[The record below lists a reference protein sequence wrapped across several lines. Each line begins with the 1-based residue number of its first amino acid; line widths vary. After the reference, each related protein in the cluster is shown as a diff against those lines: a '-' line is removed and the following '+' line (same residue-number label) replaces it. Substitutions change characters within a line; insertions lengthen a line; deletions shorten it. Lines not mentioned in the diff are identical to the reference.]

1 MTLLPYELSFINHI
15 YIFGSDRA
23 TRSLS
28 KHKLESKQGLIIKIE
43 RDNITSYA
51 DVSPLPYL
59 NIETIEAVTK
69 QCREI
74 NTNQIFAD
82 IELYLK
88 RNLDLFKKEKFL
100 DFDFSTYTSYP
111 SLQHGLSCLFSDYFR
126 KKFGI
131 KISGEVLFHGLLPN
145 QLTDSS
151 DELVIKK
158 AIALEKAGFTKAK
171 IKIGST
177 DTGLDNIKK
186 ENLLLKSI
194 LQKTQILRLRLDA
207 NRKFQ
212 LNDFPTLLDGIDL
225 KRIDYIEEPVSKT
238 SDLLNFTQKTK
249 LTIAIDENINLA
261 KDVIFDK
268 ISAVVLKPTLLGD
281 YHSLKKIMS
290 NYTKRGIAPVISS
303 CFESQLGI
311 YQLAQLAHVFNPKES
326 HGLDTFDCYLEKL
339 VDLDIHRNAISLD
352 KNIELKSP
360 IYI

>member
-23 TRSLS
+23 GRGFT

-43 RDNITSYA
+43 KDNITSYA

-59 NIETIEAVTK
+59 NFETIEAVTK
-69 QCREI
+69 QCKEI
-74 NTNQIFAD
+74 NTNQIFSD
-82 IELYLK
+82 IEAYLK
-88 RNLDLFKKEKFL
+88 RNKDLFKVEKFL
-100 DFDFSTYTSYP
+100 DFDFSVYTSYP
-111 SLQHGLSCLFSDYFR
+111 SLQHGLSCLFSDYYR
-126 KKFGI
+126 KKMGI

-151 DELVIKK
+151 NDLVIKK
-158 AIALEKAGFTKAK
+158 AIALEKAGFKKAK

-177 DTGLDNIKK
+177 DVALDNLKK
-186 ENLLLKSI
+186 ENELLKSI
-194 LQKTQILRLRLDA
+194 LKNTKALKLRLDA

-212 LNDFPTLLDGIDL
+212 LNDFPTLLEGIDL
-225 KRIDYIEEPVSKT
+225 KRIDYVEEPVSKT
-238 SDLLNFTQKTK
+238 SELLNFTQKTK

-261 KDVIFDK
+261 KDVIFEK

-281 YHSLKKIMS
+281 YHNLKKIMS
-290 NYTKRGIAPVISS
+290 NYAKRNIEPIISS

-311 YQLAQLAHVFNPKES
+311 YQLAQIASVFNPNES

-339 VDLDIHRNAISLD
+339 LDLDIHRNAISLD
-352 KNIELKSP
+352 TEIELKGP